1 MKTVRKFL
9 SYWLR
14 IAKPIANFQARV
26 LFTIFY
32 FVLFVFVGL
41 PMRLFSDPLRLY
53 QNSFKKR
60 SAFTSWEHK
69 LDTQDEARKPF

>member
-1 MKTVRKFL
+1 MKRLKKF
-9 SYWLR
+9 WKIWMR
-14 IAKPIANFQARV
+14 IAKPIGNFQARV

-32 FVLFVFVGL
+32 FLLFTFVGL

-60 SAFTSWEHK
+60 TAFTLWEHK
-69 LDTQDEARKPF
+69 PDTDEQARKPF